1 MKKKAINLLSVILIT
16 SLVACGGDAK
26 KSDKKSD
33 SMKEESK
40 TETSTEAATQEAP
53 SEMEEVEKEKEVVEI
68 KLAAS
73 GEDMTAIAYEPK
85 SLSVPAG
92 SRVKLT
98 FENKSQ
104 AAGMYH
110 NFVLVKL
117 GTGQEIATAGI
128 QAGKE
133 NEFIPQ
139 SDLIYAYTEVVDMG
153 KTVTIE
159 FDAPPKGSYHY
170 ICTYPGHYPN
180 MIGRLNVE

>member
-1 MKKKAINLLSVILIT
+1 MKRIFLNLFTIFTIT
-16 SLVACGGDAK
+16 ALVACGGDAK
-26 KSDKKSD
+26 KTESSN
-33 SMKEESK
+33 KENTAAK
-40 TETSTEAATQEAP
+40 EAEKEVVEEAP
-53 SEMEEVEKEKEVVEI
+53 AEEVEKEIVEI
-68 KLAAS
+68 NLVAK

-98 FENKSQ
+98 FENQSS

-110 NFVLVKL
+110 NFVLVNL
-117 GTGQEIATAGI
+117 GTGQEVATAGI

-133 NEFIPQ
+133 NDFVPD
-139 SDLIYAYTEVVDMG
+139 SDNVLVYTKMLEMG
-153 KTVTIE
+153 TSVTIE
-159 FDAPPKGSYHY
+159 FDAPAKGSYHY